1 MRTRL
6 FLFALALAG
15 AIAVPAAQRPAPS
28 DLDEL
33 MSRVLTNRDE
43 NWKKL
48 QQYILD
54 ERQTFLVT
62 GPDAMRLFGGERESL
77 WFPRDGFFIRSPT
90 RVDGVEIGE
99 AEREREEQRFLR
111 REQAREK
118 RRAERRKENAD
129 TLPADAADRAD
140 TVGADGVGDIL
151 RQTVEP
157 EFVSSAYF
165 LRFKFDEGRYALVG
179 REKYLDRDVLRIE
192 YYPTRLFNDGDRGQG
207 DRGQGDRGRGGR
219 GQGDRDP
226 RRQEKSDQIE
236 RRMNKVARAT
246 LWVEPAARQIVRYQ
260 LHNLDLDFLP
270 GRSMVRADE
279 LNASMRMN
287 QPFPDVWLPES
298 LEIRA
303 GFTTAVGRLAA
314 RYDVRYSD
322 YRLASTAARVR

>member
-1 MRTRL
+1 VRTRL
-6 FLFALALAG
+6 FLLAIALTG
-15 AIAVPAAQRPAPS
+15 TIAVPSAQRPAPPS

-54 ERQTFLVT
+54 ETQTFLVT
-62 GPDAMRLFGGERESL
+62 GPNAMRLFGGERESL

-90 RVDGVEIGE
+90 RVDGVQIGE

-118 RRAERRKENAD
+118 RRAERRKENPDAEPAGQAD
-129 TLPADAADRAD
+129 PVAAE
-140 TVGADGVGDIL
+140 GVGDIL

-179 REKYLDRDVLRIE
+179 REQYLNRDVLRIE
-192 YYPTRLFNDGDRGQG
+192 YYPTRLFNDDGDRGRG
-207 DRGQGDRGRGGR
+207 DRGQGDRGRVE
-219 GQGDRDP
+219 RDP
-226 RRQEKSDQIE
+226 KRQEKSDQIE
-236 RRMNKVARAT
+236 RQMNKVAKAT

-260 LHNLDLDFLP
+260 LHNIDMDFLP

-287 QPFPDVWLPES
+287 QPFPDIWLPES

-303 GFTTAVGRLAA
+303 GFTTAAGRLAA
-314 RYDVRYSD
+314 RYDVKYSD
-322 YRLASTAARVR
+322 YRLASTAVRVR